1 MIIKQRVF
9 KGWYG
14 GGGAMVKSFSGVSVI
29 IIISLLLSNCTSVG
43 NTVKVDEAT
52 AARLRSDVTIYD
64 SKQLSGLDYKTVQQL
79 NATACD
85 SRENAMDQL
94 RYFAHLAGAN
104 GVAKIKCDKFLG
116 PIFMQ
121 NCVTTIMCEAIAI
134 KVGTTAAETEKT
146 EKPSGIQ
153 IMSQGE
159 GFTLGKLPIVVT
171 SYDAVG
177 EAKDVEIIFSGNYIA
192 KGKVA
197 KKDPENNLAIIT
209 FEEFRRTPNGFSIFP
224 SYKVKSGQNIYIV
237 GFAGETQA
245 GMNPAITEGTISATE
260 GPRGDSRYF
269 SIITRN
275 NMPNGGSPMLD
286 AQGRIIGIVSHAP
299 DKAASAGAGAHL
311 SEGTYFALKNTALLN
326 LYPEIE
332 SMVNSDNEPPLQPQ
346 KISDM
351 YGACV
356 VTVVAK

>member
-1 MIIKQRVF
+1 
-9 KGWYG
+9 
-14 GGGAMVKSFSGVSVI
+14 MVKSFSEVSVI
-29 IIISLLLSNCTSVG
+29 IIISLLLSNCTSFA
-43 NTVKVDEAT
+43 NSVKIDEAT

-79 NATACD
+79 NAAACD
-85 SRENAMDQL
+85 SRENVMDQL

-104 GVAKIKCDKFLG
+104 GVTKIRCDKFLG
-116 PIFMQ
+116 PVFLQ
-121 NCVTTIMCEAIAI
+121 NCVSTIMCEAVAI
-134 KVGTTAAETEKT
+134 KVGTNAVETEKT
-146 EKPSGIQ
+146 EKPVKPAEMQ
-153 IMSQGE
+153 IMSKGE

-177 EAKDVEIIFSGNYIA
+177 ESKDVEIIFSGNYIA

-197 KKDPENNLAIIT
+197 KRDQENNLAIIT
-209 FEEFRRTPNGFSIFP
+209 FEEFRRTPNGFLIFP
-224 SYKVKSGQNIYIV
+224 SYKVRSGQNIYIV

-245 GMNPAITEGTISATE
+245 GMNPTITEGTISATE

-269 SIITRN
+269 RIVTHS
-275 NMPNGGSPMLD
+275 NMSNGGSPVLD
-286 AQGRIIGIVSHAP
+286 AQGRIIGIVSPPPAP
-299 DKAASAGAGAHL
+299 DKAATTAVAEARSP
-311 SEGTYFALKNTALLN
+311 EGTYFAIKNTVLLN

-332 SMVNSDNEPPLQPQ
+332 SLVNSDNEPPLQPQ

-356 VTVVAK
+356 ITVIAK